1 VPVRDAGGH
10 YVAGI
15 NVILQG
21 RLFSQ
26 KDMAERYLQ
35 PLQEAAMELGSLLLP

>member
-1 VPVRDAGGH
+1 MS
-10 YVAGI
+10 AGI

-21 RLFSQ
+21 RLVPRSE
-26 KDMAERYLQ
+26 MAERFYQ